1 MNMKNCN
8 MKKNRM
14 LRLDRCLKTALV
26 VYIKHIYNTVDLLYK
41 SLNFLFPDWEGG
53 TVEIN

>member
-41 SLNFLFPDWEGG
+41 SLNFLFPDWEGV